1 MKCRRGKNYH
11 ISHDKVATLW
21 VNLVGEK
28 ALFAKSLLSG
38 DAVMRKE
45 DLNVGAVL
53 RVCKDIRYR
62 VNK

>member
-1 MKCRRGKNYH
+1 M
-11 ISHDKVATLW
+11 W
-21 VNLVGEK
+21 MNLVGEK

-53 RVCKDIRYR
+53 RVCRDMRFMANI
-62 VNK
+62 